1 MRPVSEQNYAES
13 WNAVGVISNNMA
25 RARLSGF
32 ARLLGIVVVA
42 TAATLLYQY
51 RRVAP
56 AALNPRPGAAEMAGA
71 ADFFSPADNLER
83 LDLEQL
89 NRAQRTIDIAMYAFT
104 DKYIADQLVAQARRG
119 VRIRVYRDRSQ
130 FDDEQQKAGRH
141 DSPSTTEIFRGQS
154 NIQLR
159 VKGSRELMH
168 LKAYLVDG
176 TLLRD
181 GSANW
186 SPSGLKRQD
195 NNARFSTDPAQIKV
209 FRQVFEQMWSRA
221 DNREIQ

>member
-1 MRPVSEQNYAES
+1 
-13 WNAVGVISNNMA
+13 MA
-25 RARLSGF
+25 QPRLSGL
-32 ARLLGIVVVA
+32 ARIVVLVVVA
-42 TAATLLYQY
+42 AAATLVYQY
-51 RRVAP
+51 RRGAP
-56 AALNPRPGAAEMAGA
+56 AAFHPRPGMTETAGA

-89 NRAQRTIDIAMYAFT
+89 NRAQRTIDVAMYAFT
-104 DKYIADQLVAQARRG
+104 DKYMADQLVAQAGRG
-119 VRIRVYRDRSQ
+119 VRIRIYRDRSQ
-130 FDDEQQKAGRH
+130 FEDEQRNAANHHSQ
-141 DSPSTTEIFRGQS
+141 STAEIFRGQS

-176 TLLRD
+176 TVLRD

-195 NNARFSTDPAQIKV
+195 NNARFTTAPAQIKA
-209 FRQVFEQMWSRA
+209 FQQVFERMWSRA